1 MPMKQ
6 KLCYYLLFAVLLS
19 VSACTDHNGGA
30 PALTPGADTLYTEP
44 KAMSIF
50 CNEPE
55 RALLIIDS
63 ACIVGNVSEQR
74 ALYLKAVTY
83 YSGMNNFQQAGEL
96 CQQLIDQAERKG
108 EKVDTATLA
117 DTWTLLGSIARNNSN
132 QAEMIRC
139 NREASRLAHM
149 AGLKDLAAMASASI
163 ASALAQQGQID
174 EAIASLKATIDEM
187 KDDHTFQGGIQG
199 YYKACSSLIYI
210 YFDNARYDDAVN
222 LSQQVLQRIDEFKE
236 QPERYTGM
244 IKGFNPDEY
253 IDFVRGQTL
262 AYIVV
267 ARAQQANAVEN
278 GVMTASTSA
287 AALLAEARRWEAEM
301 RRTQWS
307 QTIDCD
313 RLMVTAY
320 SDMGDWQRF
329 DEVMA
334 RVEAVEQDTI
344 SVNYLILLDLR
355 SNSASQRGRTAEAL
369 ALLRRAYIIKDSLNQ
384 RNIDEQLAQQATLYH
399 LQEEQLARQDA
410 ESDAR
415 FFRWMTA
422 AIVLILAIA
431 LAFALYFFYKRRQT
445 MKKNRVLVHEITE
458 AIKYKEM
465 WEEGLLSVASEQSP
479 SAGTEGEAPEAPPS
493 APEGATIDL
502 SLHGKTIEAPSGA
515 VGGAVPSGAVGGAVP
530 SSDVAL
536 YQQLR
541 DAILREQ
548 LYLDPRLDRQALV
561 DRFGLSKERIG
572 AAFAKGSPFKS
583 LIDFLTDCRLPYAAK
598 LLAEQPELSVADVA
612 RQSGFPSADTFGRNF
627 KQRYALTPS
636 QFRENN
642 GR

>member
-55 RALLIIDS
+55 RALLLIDS

-96 CQQLIDQAERKG
+96 CRQLIDQAERKG

-355 SNSASQRGRTAEAL
+355 SNAASQRGRTAEAL

-415 FFRWMTA
+415 FFRWMSA

-465 WEEGLLSVASEQSP
+465 WEAHHSAHEGK
-479 SAGTEGEAPEAPPS
+479 APPS
-493 APEGATIDL
+493 PPEGTAPPSPPEGGTID
-502 SLHGKTIEAPSGA
+502 SALHTANKTIEAPSGA
-515 VGGAVPSGAVGGAVP
+515 VGGALGASP